1 VVSLC
6 CAVSCCDQLAS
17 PVHLLTDSGQ
27 ERQRISRFKFRKD
40 AKLALV
46 GRLLLQHTACSALGQ
61 SFGMADFVRTEER
74 KPILSHT
81 TPHGKG
87 YCCCCSPGGGKA
99 AAEGSGRN
107 GEKGAREQEPAGKER
122 ASQFCQFNLNLSH
135 HGAWVFLASAP
146 SELVGADVMTITPP
160 RPGECPET
168 FFRDFEGCLT
178 RNEWDAVRSCQ
189 HHGHSALFRAFFVFW
204 TLKESYIKAV
214 GIGLGLDLMR
224 IEFEVPT
231 RILLGEGWSGKGGR
245 TKADV
250 EGSVDAALYVDAVK
264 MSLDSTLRPD
274 WTFEVG
280 HIDSEHIIAVARGP
294 LEDAVPSFRDALG
307 RCRRES
313 EEGSESLASV
323 DLGGCALCEQEQQV
337 EATRC
342 GAGSLAVQSEEGLT
356 EMLQGSAGRCVGK
369 QGQLDPGE
377 LRVDPDLSEVG
388 DSVGV
393 LKVHVL
399 TVEELLSTSDGLVQ
413 EYRRLE

>member
-1 VVSLC
+1 MLPAVSLC
-6 CAVSCCDQLAS
+6 CAVSCCGKLAI

-46 GRLLLQHTACSALGQ
+46 GRLLLQHAACSALGQ
-61 SFGMADFVRTEER
+61 SFGMVDFDRTKER

-87 YCCCCSPGGGKA
+87 YCCCSPGGGK
-99 AAEGSGRN
+99 GLGRN

-122 ASQFCQFNLNLSH
+122 ASQFCHFNLNLSH
-135 HGAWVFLASAP
+135 HGAWVFLASSP

-160 RPGECPET
+160 RAGECPET

-178 RNEWDAVRSCQ
+178 RNEWDAVQSCQ

-224 IEFEVPT
+224 IEFQVPT
-231 RILLGEGWSGKGGR
+231 HILLGEGWSGKGAG

-250 EGSVDAALYVDAVK
+250 EGSVDAALYLDAVK
-264 MSLDSTLRPD
+264 MSLDSTVRHD

-280 HIDSEHIIAVARGP
+280 LIDSEHIIAVARGP
-294 LEDAVPSFRDALG
+294 LEDAVSSFRDALG

-323 DLGGCALCEQEQQV
+323 DVGGCVLCEQEQQV

-342 GAGSLAVQSEEGLT
+342 GAGSLAVQSGGGLT
-356 EMLQGSAGRCVGK
+356 DMLQGSAGGCLGK
-369 QGQLDPGE
+369 QGQLDRGE

-388 DSVGV
+388 NSVGV

-413 EYRRLE
+413 EYRQLE